1 MGVLN
6 RLEWLEQAVRR
17 LQKRT
22 TVGGGGVPP
31 SAHAET
37 HEDGGTDEIDIL
49 ALAGYPDP
57 LDGSVVLRGNRTFGP
72 ALGASGAGQYV
83 PSMNG
88 DGTVSVNSE
97 GHVVLV
103 WWEGP

>member
-31 SAHAET
+31 SGHSET
-37 HEDGGTDEIDIL
+37 HEDGGTD
-49 ALAGYPDP
+49 P
-57 LDGSVVLRGNRTFGP
+57 LDVTTLDGFTGDPADVLRGDGTFGP
-72 ALGASGAGQYV
+72 ALGASGAGQWL
-83 PSMNG
+83 PAPNA
-88 DGTVSVNSE
+88 DGTMTLTSE
-97 GHVVLV
+97 GHPTLV
-103 WWEGP
+103 WWEGL